1 MAEPGPRPYS
11 GVTIPVMASEFKSI
25 YREPA
30 SPRISLLVRESLNKA
45 KVGLEGGCLGWAG
58 DVEQFIECLPSMQE
72 TLDSIPRTPENR
84 HGGACL

>member
-1 MAEPGPRPYS
+1 
-11 GVTIPVMASEFKSI
+11 MASEFKSI

-30 SPRISLLVRESLNKA
+30 SQA
-45 KVGLEGGCLGWAG
+45 KVGLGGGCLSWAG

-72 TLDSIPRTPENR
+72 TLDSISRTPENR